1 MVSAA
6 HDLAAVWAT
15 LESVPDPEVPVLSVV
30 ELGIVRDVE
39 VDADGH
45 VTVSITPT
53 YSGCPA
59 LQVIEHDIT
68 DALARGGWPDA
79 RLRTVYS
86 PVWTTDWIG
95 ADARHKLEAYGIAA
109 PPGRAPRDA
118 GGDELVPLQR
128 RVEPVA
134 CPYCGSRATTMR
146 SAFGPTACK
155 AVMYC
160 DQCRQPFELF
170 KAI

>member
-1 MVSAA
+1 MVGAA
-6 HDLAAVWAT
+6 HDLASVWAT

-39 VDADGH
+39 VDTDGH

-59 LQVIEHDIT
+59 LQVIEHDIKK
-68 DALARGGWPDA
+68 ALARDGWPGA

-95 ADARHKLEAYGIAA
+95 ADARRKLEAYGIAA
-109 PPGRAPRDA
+109 PGRVPRDA
-118 GGDELVPLQR
+118 GAEELVPLQR
-128 RVEPVA
+128 RVAPVA
-134 CPYCGSRATTMR
+134 CPYCGSHATTMR
-146 SAFGPTACK
+146 SEFGPTACK

-160 DQCRQPFELF
+160 EQCRQPFELF